1 MRHFS
6 VLVVAMLAVVSFGLV
21 GSAPVAAQTDASGC
35 RVFADI
41 PNTPANPTGHAQLYA
56 WAEVH
61 CASTT
66 NVSVRVC
73 AMDMGTAAFVASP
86 KPVWCVQSHM
96 TARAGHRAFAK
107 TRAHPCAVGSRYV
120 SFVSLNGLTTD
131 QGPWVVCRAD
141 P

>member
-1 MRHFS
+1 MRH
-6 VLVVAMLAVVSFGLV
+6 VPGLVAAMLAVVAVGLV
-21 GSAPVAAQTDASGC
+21 GSAPAAAHTSAPGC

-41 PNTPANPTGHAQLYA
+41 PNVPATPTARAQLYA

-66 NVSVRVC
+66 DVSVRVC
-73 AMDMGTAAFVASP
+73 AVDLGTAAFVASV
-86 KPVWCVQSHM
+86 KPVWCVQSHV
-96 TARAGHRAFAK
+96 TARAGQRAFAK
-107 TRAHPCAVGSRYV
+107 TPAHPCVVGSRYA

-131 QGPWVVCRAD
+131 QGPWAICRAD